1 MFFASLSI
9 LISKRMLTI
18 LHFCTMQLTSVI
30 FLFSRLKKYF
40 VLSFYL
46 KQELL
51 IKANPKNLRLGT
63 SRSNMA
69 IVLSDMLSDSIKYQ
83 DLWSATHTLIA
94 IFLIRNSYLLI
105 KIGSKRIDKSLYSI
119 PADCKSA
126 GTLALLIHIGCT
138 GRKEATRLLFCRI
151 CYPTALSIRIFD
163 PQLIPINQNWK

>member
-1 MFFASLSI
+1 MVKSLSFSILCRFKLKTSIVKKYYSAVYAPKVADLYSQKRPLITLKPCFYGSKSMFFASLSI

-18 LHFCTMQLTSVI
+18 LHFRAMQLTSVI

-69 IVLSDMLSDSIKYQ
+69 IVLSDMLSDSIKYK
-83 DLWSATHTLIA
+83 DL
-94 IFLIRNSYLLI
+94 
-105 KIGSKRIDKSLYSI
+105 
-119 PADCKSA
+119 
-126 GTLALLIHIGCT
+126 
-138 GRKEATRLLFCRI
+138 
-151 CYPTALSIRIFD
+151 
-163 PQLIPINQNWK
+163 

>member
-18 LHFCTMQLTSVI
+18 LHFRVMQLTSVI

-51 IKANPKNLRLGT
+51 IKGNPKNFSLETIKT
-63 SRSNMA
+63 SRSNKT

-83 DLWSATHTLIA
+83 DL
-94 IFLIRNSYLLI
+94 
-105 KIGSKRIDKSLYSI
+105 
-119 PADCKSA
+119 
-126 GTLALLIHIGCT
+126 
-138 GRKEATRLLFCRI
+138 
-151 CYPTALSIRIFD
+151 
-163 PQLIPINQNWK
+163 